1 MQIKEVFNGTS
12 FEENSLVYNPLTK
25 LVRTNNSDLQQLI
38 KEMKHVD
45 SNYQIFTDKLTK
57 GSKKSITK
65 LTENEN
71 IILKKIDKRGWCV
84 IMDKEYYINNILL
97 NGYLSNPI
105 YKSIPSN
112 TDQNVFQNLRQLV
125 HTYSP
130 NLTKEKEYALNNAW
144 IIAQIK

>member
-57 GSKKSITK
+57 GNKKSITK

-71 IILKKIDKRGWCV
+71 IILKKIDKRG
-84 IMDKEYYINNILL
+84 
-97 NGYLSNPI
+97 
-105 YKSIPSN
+105 
-112 TDQNVFQNLRQLV
+112 
-125 HTYSP
+125 
-130 NLTKEKEYALNNAW
+130 
-144 IIAQIK
+144 